1 MVPDDIQKF
10 VNSCFRA
17 HGSIHKK
24 YFPEFCRL
32 AVGSWGIWVHY
43 DNMDFDQLITMQQDL
58 LWELYNRNISRRAA
72 LDLGFASIM
81 YAAFDEANIK
91 YSRSS

>member
-17 HGSIHKK
+17 HGSKHRK
-24 YFPEFCRL
+24 YFSEFCRL
-32 AVGSWGIWVHY
+32 AVGSWSIWIHCGDY
-43 DNMDFDQLITMQQDL
+43 DFDDLVIMQQDII
-58 LWELYNRNISRRAA
+58 WELYNRNISRRAA